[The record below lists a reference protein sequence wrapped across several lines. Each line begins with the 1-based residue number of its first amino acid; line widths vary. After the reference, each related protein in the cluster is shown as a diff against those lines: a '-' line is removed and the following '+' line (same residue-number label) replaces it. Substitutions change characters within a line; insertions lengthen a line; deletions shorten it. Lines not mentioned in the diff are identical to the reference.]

1 METLETET
9 LGLAIIFQI
18 KKVNL
23 LRSNLNQEIYQR
35 PCLNSNQFIVI
46 FSDQCDQ
53 ALKTNF
59 FSLFPVGVVR
69 AVDAFFDNVFSVFLS
84 PLPVQQ
90 NDVAYIIGWFL
101 GEIWWVLILYLLFLG
116 E

>member
-1 METLETET
+1 M
-9 LGLAIIFQI
+9 
-18 KKVNL
+18 
-23 LRSNLNQEIYQR
+23 
-35 PCLNSNQFIVI
+35 
-46 FSDQCDQ
+46 
-53 ALKTNF
+53 
-59 FSLFPVGVVR
+59 GVVR